1 MKKTKEPNEN
11 EIRRMTASRSCEN
24 DEMMD
29 PELIEDILIFAE
41 MACRE
46 EIERRKNMRKKIIVI
61 SAVLTAAVGAAVVI
75 FVKIG
80 GKNKNAKT
88 HT

>member
-11 EIRRMTASRSCEN
+11 EIRRMAASRSYGN

-29 PELIEDILIFAE
+29 PGLIEDILIFAE

-46 EIERRKNMRKKIIVI
+46 EIERRTNMKKKIIAI
-61 SAVLTAAVGAAVVI
+61 GAVLTAAVGAAVII
-75 FVKIG
+75 FAKIG

>member
-1 MKKTKEPNEN
+1 MEKTKKNNEN
-11 EIRRMTASRSCEN
+11 EIRGMAANCICGN

-29 PELIEDILIFAE
+29 PELIEDILIFSE
-41 MACRE
+41 MACRG
-46 EIERRKNMRKKIIVI
+46 EIGRRTNMRKKIIAI
-61 SAVLTAAVGAAVVI
+61 GAVLTAAVGAAVII
-75 FVKIG
+75 FAKIG